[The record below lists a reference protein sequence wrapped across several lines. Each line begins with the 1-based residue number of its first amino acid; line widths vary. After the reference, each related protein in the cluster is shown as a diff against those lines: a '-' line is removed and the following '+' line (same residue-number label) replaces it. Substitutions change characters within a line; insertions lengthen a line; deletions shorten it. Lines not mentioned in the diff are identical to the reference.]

1 MLLVPPLG
9 RGGVRPPDVGVP
21 AGGGGA
27 ILGGGRE
34 GTAGGGVGMYNNN
47 CEISILEMFVQIMAF
62 SPSAFRVFCFSSF
75 FSIQVVNFIYPYSRV
90 AQST

>member
-1 MLLVPPLG
+1 MKTELERGPPAVRLVPPLG

-34 GTAGGGVGMYNNN
+34 GTAGGEVGTTNN
-47 CEISILEMFVQIMAF
+47 CEIYILEMFVQIIAF
-62 SPSAFRVFCFSSF
+62 SPSAFRVFCFS
-75 FSIQVVNFIYPYSRV
+75 
-90 AQST
+90 